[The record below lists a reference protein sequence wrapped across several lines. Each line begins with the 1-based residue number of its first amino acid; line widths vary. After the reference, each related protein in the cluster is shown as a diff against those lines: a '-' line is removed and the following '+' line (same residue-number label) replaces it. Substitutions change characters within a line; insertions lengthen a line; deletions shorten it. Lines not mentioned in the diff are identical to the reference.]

1 MEFQTAS
8 AENIVSNVEELS
20 PNSRSEILNGD
31 EVGAFGKRSV
41 EDLQPVL
48 ERRRAVVF
56 GHSNEREDDE
66 AIDPF
71 DETIPRVEPPPTD
84 TRNHISNIAN
94 RSCSSNERSP
104 PEQVGIISRMMN
116 ALDDIFSEVTTGAI
130 SNLAE
135 GPFENPTSGATHPSI
150 DDFETIPIIGTKR
163 GRQPSLH
170 SKDEDSEVEE
180 CVSRLKRICTSRVN
194 GTNTLG
200 QVRDIRRDIASRD
213 PQLQN
218 NPTTTTAA
226 PIPKQTR
233 SETGRIWK
241 TPTQKR
247 RVEY

>member
-1 MEFQTAS
+1 MRIFSQSWRGEEPSSLAIPTRETMMRQS
-8 AENIVSNVEELS
+8 A
-20 PNSRSEILNGD
+20 
-31 EVGAFGKRSV
+31 
-41 EDLQPVL
+41 
-48 ERRRAVVF
+48 
-56 GHSNEREDDE
+56 
-66 AIDPF
+66 PF
-71 DETIPRVEPPPTD
+71 DETIPRVEPAPTVMRD
-84 TRNHISNIAN
+84 HIGNIAN
-94 RSCSSNERSP
+94 GSCSSNERSP

-130 SNLAE
+130 SNPVE
-135 GPFENPTSGATHPSI
+135 GPSENPTSGATHPSI

-163 GRQPSLH
+163 GRQPSWD

-180 CVSRLKRICTSRVN
+180 CISRLKRICTSRVN

-218 NPTTTTAA
+218 NPTITTAA

-233 SETGRIWK
+233 SETGRLWK

-247 RVEY
+247 RVEYWWRIPTPNAHAVLDRERLHPLKTS